1 VPGPVIAV
9 VGATGQQGGA
19 TARVLLD
26 AGARVRALV
35 RDPARAR
42 DLADRG
48 AELVRADLQD
58 PDSLRTAFRGAQRVF
73 AMTTPF
79 GPRGVEGELAD
90 GTAVTEAA
98 ADAGV
103 EHLVFNSV
111 GGAERDT
118 GIPHFESKRR
128 VEEHIESLGLPA
140 TFVRPVF
147 FMENL
152 RWMASADDGEVVV
165 RMALPAGVPLQMIA
179 VADIGA
185 VTAAVLLDPSRVP
198 GGSIEI
204 GGDERTGEQV
214 AAAFGERARLPGRYE
229 PLPLAALRDD
239 ADSRAMFGWFARP
252 PAYRADVAATRAL
265 APGLQDLP
273 TWLART
279 GWTP

>member
-1 VPGPVIAV
+1 MPDPVIAV

-19 TARVLLD
+19 TARALLD

-35 RDPARAR
+35 RDPAKAH

-58 PDSLRTAFRGAQRVF
+58 PASLRTAFRGAQRVF

-79 GPRGVEGELAD
+79 GAGGPEVEVAQGIALAD
-90 GTAVTEAA
+90 AA
-98 ADAGV
+98 ADASV

-111 GGAERDT
+111 GGAERST

-128 VEEHIESLGLPA
+128 VEEHIAILGLPA
-140 TFVRPVF
+140 TIVRPVF

-152 RWMASADDGEVVV
+152 PWMVAADGAEVVV
-165 RMALPAGVPLQMIA
+165 RMPLPAGVPLQMIA

-185 VTAAVLLDPSRVP
+185 VTAAVLVDPSRVP

-204 GGDERTGEQV
+204 GGDERTGEQI
-214 AAAFGERARLPGRYE
+214 AAAFGERAGRPGRYE
-229 PLPLAALRDD
+229 ALPLDGLDE
-239 ADSRAMFGWFARP
+239 DSRAMFAWFAHV

-265 APGLQDLP
+265 AQGLRDLP
-273 TWLART
+273 AWLAGG
-279 GWTP
+279 GWSG

>member
-19 TARVLLD
+19 TARALLD

-79 GPRGVEGELAD
+79 GPRGVDGELAD
-90 GTAVTEAA
+90 GTALADAA

-103 EHLVFNSV
+103 EHLVFSSV
-111 GGAERDT
+111 GGAERNT

-165 RMALPAGVPLQMIA
+165 RMALPADVPLQMIA

-198 GGSIEI
+198 GGSVEI
-204 GGDERTGEQV
+204 GGDERTGEQI
-214 AAAFGERARLPGRYE
+214 AAAFGERAGRPGRYE
-229 PLPLAALRDD
+229 PLPLAALGDD
-239 ADSRAMFGWFARP
+239 EDSRAMFGWFAQP

-279 GWTP
+279 GWRP

>member
-19 TARVLLD
+19 TARALLD

-35 RDPARAR
+35 RDPAKAR

-48 AELVRADLQD
+48 AELARADLQD
-58 PDSLRTAFRGAQRVF
+58 PKSLRTAFRGAQRVF

-79 GPRGVEGELAD
+79 GPRGVDGELAD
-90 GTAVTEAA
+90 GIALADAA
-98 ADAGV
+98 AGAGV

-111 GGAERDT
+111 GGAERNT

-152 RWMASADDGEVVV
+152 RWMASAEDGAVVV

-185 VTAAVLLDPSRVP
+185 VSAAVLLDPSRVP
-198 GGSIEI
+198 GAVAI
-204 GGDERTGEQV
+204 GGDERTGEQI
-214 AAAFGERARLPGRYE
+214 AAAFGERAGLPARYE
-229 PLPLAALRDD
+229 PQPL
-239 ADSRAMFGWFARP
+239 DSLGGNEDLRAMFGWFARL
-252 PAYRADVAATRAL
+252 PAYQADFAATREL
-265 APGLQDLP
+265 APAVQDLL

-279 GWTP
+279 GWRA

>member
-1 VPGPVIAV
+1 VPEPVLAV

-19 TARVLLD
+19 VARALLD
-26 AGARVRALV
+26 ADARVRALV

-58 PDSLRTAFRGAQRVF
+58 PDSLRTAFRGVQRVF

-79 GPRGVEGELAD
+79 GEGGPEAEVAQGISLVD
-90 GTAVTEAA
+90 AA

-111 GGAERDT
+111 GGAERST

-152 RWMASADDGEVVV
+152 RWMASADAGEVVV
-165 RMALPAGVPLQMIA
+165 RMALPAGVALQMIA

-204 GGDERTGEQV
+204 GGDERTGEQI
-214 AAAFGERARLPGRYE
+214 AAAFGERAGRPGRYE
-229 PLPLAALRDD
+229 PLPLAALGDD

-279 GWTP
+279 GWMP

>member
-1 VPGPVIAV
+1 MPGPVIAV

-19 TARVLLD
+19 TAAALLD

-35 RDPARAR
+35 RDSGRAR

-48 AELVRADLQD
+48 AELVPADLQD

-79 GPRGVEGELAD
+79 GPRGVDGEVAD
-90 GTAVTEAA
+90 GTALADAA

-103 EHLVFNSV
+103 EHLVFSSV
-111 GGAERDT
+111 GGAERGT

-128 VEEHIESLGLPA
+128 VEEHIVSLGLPA
-140 TFVRPVF
+140 TLVRPVF

-152 RWMASADDGEVVV
+152 RWMASAEDGAVVV

-214 AAAFGERARLPGRYE
+214 AAAFGERAGLPGRYE
-229 PLPLAALRDD
+229 ALPLDALGDD
-239 ADSRAMFGWFARP
+239 EDSRAMFAWFARP

>member
-1 VPGPVIAV
+1 MPEPVIAV

-19 TARVLLD
+19 TARALLD

-48 AELVRADLQD
+48 AELVRADMQD
-58 PDSLRTAFRGAQRVF
+58 PDGLRTAFRGAQRVF

-79 GPRGVEGELAD
+79 GPRGVDGEVAD
-90 GTAVTEAA
+90 GTAQADAA

-103 EHLVFNSV
+103 EHLVFTSV

-128 VEEHIESLGLPA
+128 VEEHVESLGLPA

-198 GGSIEI
+198 DGSIEI
-204 GGDERTGEQV
+204 GGDERTGEQI
-214 AAAFGERARLPGRYE
+214 AAAFGERAGLPGRYE
-229 PLPLAALRDD
+229 PVPLDALGDD
-239 ADSRAMFGWFARP
+239 EDSRAMFGWFARP
-252 PAYRADVAATRAL
+252 PAYRADVGATRAL
-265 APGLQDLP
+265 APDLQDLP

>member
-1 VPGPVIAV
+1 MPEPLLAV

-19 TARVLLD
+19 TARALLD

-35 RDPARAR
+35 RDPAKAG
-42 DLADRG
+42 DLAGRG

-79 GPRGVEGELAD
+79 GEGGPEAEVTQGISLAD
-90 GTAVTEAA
+90 AA

-111 GGAERDT
+111 GGAERST

-128 VEEHIESLGLPA
+128 VEEHIASLGLPA
-140 TFVRPVF
+140 TIVRPVF

-152 RWMASADDGEVVV
+152 PWMVATDDGEVVV
-165 RMALPAGVPLQMIA
+165 RMPLPAGVPLQMIA

-185 VTAAVLLDPSRVP
+185 VAAAVLLDPSRVP
-198 GGSIEI
+198 SGSIEI
-204 GGDERTGEQV
+204 GGDERTGEQI
-214 AAAFGERARLPGRYE
+214 AAAFGERAGRPGRYE
-229 PLPLAALRDD
+229 AQPLDGLDE
-239 ADSRAMFGWFARP
+239 DSRAMFAWFGTP
-252 PAYRADVAATRAL
+252 PAYRADFAATRAL

-273 TWLART
+273 TWLAGT
-279 GWTP
+279 GWSG